1 MRLDKILANSGYG
14 SRKDVKKLLRGKTV
28 TVNGVIVKDASS
40 HVDPEKDLI
49 FVGDEQVQYQEFIY
63 LVMNKPQG
71 VISATEDRVHETV
84 LDLLAEADFSREP
97 FPVGRLDID
106 TEGLLILT
114 NDGKF
119 AHDVLSPKKHVDKT
133 YYAKI
138 DGIVTLEDIVAFSQG
153 VILKGNETKG
163 EADYVTKPA
172 TLAIITTD
180 EETNTSE
187 IEVTITE
194 GKFHQVKRMFES
206 VGKTVV
212 YLKRIQMGQLA
223 LDEELPLGAYRELTD
238 AELALVVK
246 RD

>member
-1 MRLDKILANSGYG
+1 MRIDKLLANSGFG
-14 SRKDVKKLLRGKTV
+14 SRKDVKKLLKNRQV
-28 TVNGVIVKDASS
+28 IVNGVTVKDASL
-40 HVDPEKDLI
+40 HVDEMKDMI
-49 FVGDEQVQYQEFIY
+49 FVGDQQVQYEEFIY
-63 LVMNKPQG
+63 LLMNKPAG

-84 LDLLAEADFSREP
+84 LDLLSEADFSREP

-119 AHDVLSPKKHVDKT
+119 AHEVLAPKKHVDKT

-138 DGIVTLEDIVAFSQG
+138 DGIVTEADILAFSEG
-153 VILKGNETKG
+153 VVLKGNASKG
-163 EADYVTKPA
+163 EADYVAKPA
-172 TLAIITTD
+172 GLTVLSTNIV
-180 EETNTSE
+180 EETSE

-206 VGKTVV
+206 VGKTVI
-212 YLKRIQMGQLA
+212 YLKRIQMGCLV
-223 LDEELPLGAYRELTD
+223 LDPELPLGAYRSLTE
-238 AELALVVK
+238 AEVALVLK

>member
-1 MRLDKILANSGYG
+1 MRIDKLLANSGYG
-14 SRKDVKKLLRGKTV
+14 SRKDVKKLLRSKEV
-28 TVNGVIVKDASS
+28 VVNGTPILDASA
-40 HVDPEKDLI
+40 HVDEVHDMI
-49 FVGDEQVQYQEFIY
+49 FVGDDQVQYQEFVY
-63 LVMNKPQG
+63 FLMNKPPG
-71 VISATEDRVHETV
+71 VISATEDKVHETV
-84 LDLLAEADFSREP
+84 LDLLSEADFSREP

-133 YYAKI
+133 YYAQI
-138 DGIVTLEDIVAFSQG
+138 DGIVTSEDIAIFSQG
-153 VILKGNETKG
+153 AILKGNAEKG
-163 EADYVTKPA
+163 QADYTTKPA
-172 TLAIITTD
+172 TLRILTTD
-180 EETNTSE
+180 ETLQTSE

-212 YLKRIQMGQLA
+212 YLKRIQMGQLT
-223 LDEELPLGAYRELTD
+223 LDPELPLGTYRELTV
-238 AELALVVK
+238 AELALVMK